1 MTKAPQLPEDVDAL
15 KALLIE
21 QNFQL
26 EQLQSDK
33 EQIQADKDNI
43 QKDKDNIQKDKDQL
57 QIRNALL
64 QEQLN
69 LAIARRYAASSEKIP
84 ADQFRLFD
92 EAEVD
97 NEIENDEVLSLLNE
111 DDDSTTVVEHTRKKK
126 TGRKPLPDNLVRV
139 DVVHTLSDDKR
150 VCEHDGQP
158 LNEIGE
164 VISEQLDII
173 PAKIQVIRHIRK
185 KYACDCGKC
194 IKTAPIPKQ
203 PIPKSLASPGLL
215 AHITVSKYQDALPLY
230 RQEQI
235 LQRIGVDIPRATLSN
250 WMIQTGNLIQ
260 PVINLLRDR
269 LLTYDILHMD
279 ETTVQVLDE
288 PNKKA
293 QSKSYLWVQRGGPPS
308 QPVILF
314 DYDASRGQAVPLR
327 LLEGFKGTIQ
337 TDGYAGYNAVV
348 NQNTL
353 MHLGCWAHA
362 RRKFSEAVKAQG
374 KGKNK
379 NKKTSKAQRG
389 LAFIQKLYKIEKTAQ
404 NLTIEDRF
412 TARQQ
417 QSQPVLDKLKNW
429 LDENIITVPP
439 KSAVGNAL
447 HYLNNEWDKLIRYTN
462 DGRYL
467 MDNNL
472 AENAIRPFVIG
483 RKNWLFSQSIKGVK
497 ASANLYSLIET
508 AKANGLEPYAYLR
521 VLFVK
526 LPQATT
532 VEEIESLLPG
542 NIDLEEFK

>member
-1 MTKAPQLPEDVDAL
+1 MLKTPHLPDDIDTL
-15 KALLIE
+15 KALLNE
-21 QNFQL
+21 QRVDN
-26 EQLQSDK
+26 EKLQR
-33 EQIQADKDNI
+33 ENT
-43 QKDKDNIQKDKDQL
+43 
-57 QIRNALL
+57 RL

-69 LAIARRYAASSEKIP
+69 LAIARRYAASSEKVQ

-97 NEIENDEVLSLLNE
+97 NETENDDALSLLNE
-111 DDDSTTVVEHTRKKK
+111 DDDSTTVSKHTRKKK
-126 TGRKPLPDNLVRV
+126 TGRKPLPDSLPRF
-139 DVVHTLSDDKR
+139 DVVHELDDTDCI
-150 VCEHDGQP
+150 CEHDGNT

-194 IKTAPIPKQ
+194 IKTAPMPNQ
-203 PIPKSLASPGLL
+203 PIPKSLAAPGLL

-235 LQRIGVDIPRATLSN
+235 LQRIGVEIPRATLAN
-250 WMIQTGNLIQ
+250 WMIQSGNLIQ

-269 LLTYDILHMD
+269 LLSYDILHMD

-293 QSKSYLWVQRGGPPS
+293 QSKSYLWVQRGGPPDN
-308 QPVILF
+308 PVILF
-314 DYDASRGQAVPLR
+314 DYDASRGQSVPLR
-327 LLEGFKGTIQ
+327 LLDGFKGTIQ

-348 NQNTL
+348 NQNNLT
-353 MHLGCWAHA
+353 HLGCWAHA
-362 RRKFSEAVKAQG
+362 RRKFTEAVKAQG

-379 NKKTSKAQRG
+379 NKKTGKAQRG
-389 LAFIQKLYKIEKTAQ
+389 LGFIQKLYKIEKSLSGLKA
-404 NLTIEDRF
+404 EDRF

-417 QSQPVLDKLKNW
+417 QSQPVLTKLKRW

-439 KSAVGNAL
+439 QSAVGKAL
-447 HYLNNEWDKLIRYTN
+447 HYLNNEWDKLIRYTK

-483 RKNWLFSQSIKGVK
+483 RKNWLFSQSVKGVK

-521 VLFVK
+521 VLFAE
-526 LPQATT
+526 LPKAAT
-532 VEEIESLLPG
+532 VEEIERLLPG
-542 NIDLEEFK
+542 DINLEQFK

>member
-1 MTKAPQLPEDVDAL
+1 MTKAPQLPDDLDAL

-21 QNFQL
+21 KNNNI
-26 EQLQSDK
+26 
-33 EQIQADKDNI
+33 EQIQTDKEKLKREN
-43 QKDKDNIQKDKDQL
+43 N
-57 QIRNALL
+57 RL

-92 EAEVD
+92 EAEV
-97 NEIENDEVLSLLNE
+97 E
-111 DDDSTTVVEHTRKKK
+111 DDEADTLAQSNEEETSTVVAEHTRKKK
-126 TGRKPLPDNLVRV
+126 TGRKALPASLNRV
-139 DVVHTLSDDKR
+139 EKVYEITEQDR
-150 VCEHDGQP
+150 VCEHDGKP
-158 LNEIGE
+158 LKEIGE
-164 VISEQLDII
+164 VVSEQLDII
-173 PAKIQVIRHIRK
+173 PAKIQVIRHIRI
-185 KYACDCGKC
+185 KYACECGKC
-194 IKTAPIPKQ
+194 IKTAPLPKQ

-215 AHITVSKYQDALPLY
+215 AHITVSKYQDAFPLY

-235 LQRIGVDIPRATLSN
+235 LQRIGVDIPRATLAN
-250 WMIQTGNLIQ
+250 WMIQSGNLIQ

-269 LLTYDILHMD
+269 LLSYDILHMD

-293 QSKSYLWVQRGGPPS
+293 QSKSYLWLQRGGPPDK
-308 QPVILF
+308 PVILF
-314 DYDASRGQAVPLR
+314 DYDVGRSQSVPLR
-327 LLEGFKGTIQ
+327 LLDGFTGTIQ

-348 NQNTL
+348 NQNDL
-353 MHLGCWAHA
+353 VHLGCWAHA

-379 NKKTSKAQRG
+379 KTGKAQRG
-389 LAFIQKLYKIEKTAQ
+389 LAFIQKLYKIEKELLNKT
-404 NLTIEDRF
+404 TDERF
-412 TARQQ
+412 NERQK
-417 QSQPVLDKLKNW
+417 QSQPVLDKLKTW
-429 LDENIITVPP
+429 LNESIVTVPP
-439 KSAVGNAL
+439 QSAVGKAL

-483 RKNWLFSQSIKGVK
+483 RKNWLFSQSVKGVK

-508 AKANGLEPYAYLR
+508 AKSNRLEPYAYLR
-521 VLFVK
+521 VLFAK
-526 LPQATT
+526 LSQATT

-542 NIDLEEFK
+542 NIVLEEFR

>member
-1 MTKAPQLPEDVDAL
+1 MAKIPQLPDDIESL

-21 QNFQL
+21 RNSHIDQL
-26 EQLQSDK
+26 E
-33 EQIQADKDNI
+33 
-43 QKDKDNIQKDKDQL
+43 
-57 QIRNALL
+57 IRNTLL

-69 LAIARRYAASSEKIP
+69 LAIARRYAASSEKISP
-84 ADQFRLFD
+84 DQFRLFD
-92 EAEVD
+92 EAE
-97 NEIENDEVLSLLNE
+97 NDTETSESEYETALNE
-111 DDDSTTVVEHTRKKK
+111 NVNATVVAEHTRKKK
-126 TGRKPLPDNLVRV
+126 TGRKPLPETLVRV
-139 DVVHTLSDDKR
+139 NKTYELNEQDR
-150 VCEHDGQP
+150 ICEHDGNV

-164 VISEQLDII
+164 VVSEQLDII

-194 IKTAPIPKQ
+194 IKTAPMPNQ
-203 PIPKSLASPGLL
+203 PIPKSMASPGLL

-235 LQRIGVDIPRATLSN
+235 LQRIGVDIPRATLAN
-250 WMIQTGNLIQ
+250 WMIQSGNLIQ

-269 LLTYDILHMD
+269 LLSYDILHMD

-293 QSKSYLWVQRGGPPS
+293 QSKSYLWVQRGGPPDKS
-308 QPVILF
+308 VILF
-314 DYDASRGQAVPLR
+314 DYDASRGQTVPLR
-327 LLEGFKGTIQ
+327 LLDGFTGTIQ

-348 NQNTL
+348 NQNNL
-353 MHLGCWAHA
+353 VHLGCWAHV

-379 NKKTSKAQRG
+379 NKKTGKAQRG
-389 LAFIQKLYKIEKTAQ
+389 LAFIQKLYKIEKKLHHLNAEECF
-404 NLTIEDRF
+404 II
-412 TARQQ
+412 RQQ
-417 QSQPVLDKLKNW
+417 QSLPILDKLKEW
-429 LDENIITVPP
+429 LDESILVVPP

-447 HYLNNEWDKLIRYTN
+447 HYLNNEWNKLIRYTN

-483 RKNWLFSQSIKGVK
+483 RKNWLFSQSVKGVK

-508 AKANGLEPYAYLR
+508 AKSNGLEPYAYLR
-521 VLFVK
+521 VLFSE
-526 LPQATT
+526 LPKATT
-532 VEEIESLLPG
+532 VEEIEVLLPG
-542 NIDLEEFK
+542 NIDLSLLK

>member
-1 MTKAPQLPEDVDAL
+1 MTKVPYLPDDIDIL
-15 KALLIE
+15 KALLSEKNTHIE
-21 QNFQL
+21 NL
-26 EQLQSDK
+26 EVKVLT
-33 EQIQADKDNI
+33 
-43 QKDKDNIQKDKDQL
+43 
-57 QIRNALL
+57 L

-69 LAIARRYAASSEKIP
+69 LALAKRYAASSEKIP

-97 NEIENDEVLSLLNE
+97 SSDEDDTFALLNN
-111 DDDSTTVVEHTRKKK
+111 DDDSTTVAEHSRKKK
-126 TGRKPLPDNLVRV
+126 TGRKRLPESLVRV
-139 DVVHTLSDDKR
+139 DEIHVLDEAER
-150 VCEHDGQP
+150 ICEHDGNT
-158 LNEIGE
+158 LKEIGE

-194 IKTAPIPKQ
+194 IKTAPLPKQ

-235 LQRIGVDIPRATLSN
+235 LKRIGVDIPRATLAN
-250 WMIQTGNLIQ
+250 WMIQSGNVIQ

-269 LLTYDILHMD
+269 LLSYDILHMD
-279 ETTVQVLDE
+279 ETTVQVLNE
-288 PNKKA
+288 PDKLA
-293 QSKSYLWVQRGGPPS
+293 QSKSYLWVQRGGPPNK
-308 QPVILF
+308 PVILF
-314 DYDASRGQAVPLR
+314 DYDAGRGQSVPLR
-327 LLEGFKGTIQ
+327 LLEGFSGAIQ

-348 NQNTL
+348 KQNNL
-353 MHLGCWAHA
+353 VHLGCWAHA
-362 RRKFSEAVKAQG
+362 RRKFTEAVKAQG

-379 NKKTSKAQRG
+379 KTGKAQRG
-389 LAFIQKLYKIEKTAQ
+389 LAFIQKLYKIEKSVAHL
-404 NLTIEDRF
+404 NAEERF

-417 QSQPVLDKLKNW
+417 QSQALIKQLKDW
-429 LDENIITVPP
+429 LDESIITVPP
-439 KSAVGNAL
+439 KSAVGKAL
-447 HYLNNEWDKLIRYTN
+447 HYLNNEWDKLIRYTK

-483 RKNWLFSQSIKGVK
+483 RKNWLFSQSVKGVK

-521 VLFVK
+521 ILFTE
-526 LPQATT
+526 LPKATT
-532 VEEIESLLPG
+532 VEEIEALLPG
-542 NIDLEEFK
+542 NVDMALIKLK

>member
-1 MTKAPQLPEDVDAL
+1 MTKAPQLPDDIEAL
-15 KALLIE
+15 KSLLIE
-21 QNFQL
+21 QNTQI
-26 EQLQSDK
+26 EQLQTENNQYK
-33 EQIQADKDNI
+33 TKV
-43 QKDKDNIQKDKDQL
+43 L
-57 QIRNALL
+57 TL

-97 NEIENDEVLSLLNE
+97 NETENDDVLSLLNE
-111 DDDSTTVVEHTRKKK
+111 DDDSTSVAAHTRKKK
-126 TGRKPLPDNLVRV
+126 TGRKALPDSLVRV
-139 DVVHTLSDDKR
+139 DEIHSLSEAER
-150 VCEHDGQP
+150 VCEHDGNV

-194 IKTAPIPKQ
+194 IKTAPMPNQ

-235 LQRIGVDIPRATLSN
+235 LQRIGVTIPRATLAN
-250 WMIQTGNLIQ
+250 WMIQSGTLIQ

-269 LLTYDILHMD
+269 LLSYDILHMD

-293 QSKSYLWVQRGGPPS
+293 QSKSYLWVQRGGPPDK
-308 QPVILF
+308 PVILF
-314 DYDASRGQAVPLR
+314 DYDAGRGQSVPLR

-348 NQNTL
+348 NQNNL

-379 NKKTSKAQRG
+379 NKKTGKAQRG
-389 LAFIQKLYKIEKTAQ
+389 LAFIQKLYKIEKALLNITA
-404 NLTIEDRF
+404 EERF
-412 TARQQ
+412 THRQQ
-417 QSQPVLDKLKNW
+417 QSLPVLEKFKSW
-429 LDENIITVPP
+429 LDESIITVPP

-447 HYLNNEWDKLIRYTN
+447 QYLNNEWDKLIRYTN

-483 RKNWLFSQSIKGVK
+483 RKNWLFSQSVKGVK
-497 ASANLYSLIET
+497 ASANLYSLNET
-508 AKANGLEPYAYLR
+508 AKTNGLEPYAYLR
-521 VLFVK
+521 ILFSE
-526 LPQATT
+526 LPKATT
-532 VEEIESLLPG
+532 LDEIEKLLPG
-542 NIDLEEFK
+542 NIDLKEFR

>member
-1 MTKAPQLPEDVDAL
+1 MTKAPQLPDDVDAL
-15 KALLIE
+15 KALLTE
-21 QNFQL
+21 QYERNNQL
-26 EQLQSDK
+26 EVKVLT
-33 EQIQADKDNI
+33 
-43 QKDKDNIQKDKDQL
+43 
-57 QIRNALL
+57 L

-97 NEIENDEVLSLLNE
+97 DETENNDVLLLLNE
-111 DDDSTTVVEHTRKKK
+111 EDDSTLVATHTRKKK
-126 TGRKPLPDNLVRV
+126 TGRKPLPDSLVRV
-139 DVVHTLSDDKR
+139 DKIHELSEVER
-150 VCEHDGQP
+150 VCEHDGKV

-164 VISEQLDII
+164 VVSEQLDII

-194 IKTAPIPKQ
+194 IKTAPMPNQ

-235 LQRIGVDIPRATLSN
+235 LQRIGVDIPRATLAN
-250 WMIQTGNLIQ
+250 WMIQSGNLIQ
-260 PVINLLRDR
+260 PTINLLRDR

-293 QSKSYLWVQRGGPPS
+293 QSKSYLWLQRGGPPDK
-308 QPVILF
+308 PVILF
-314 DYDASRGQAVPLR
+314 DYDTSRGQTVPLR
-327 LLEGFKGTIQ
+327 LLEGFNGTIQ

-348 NQNTL
+348 NQNNL
-353 MHLGCWAHA
+353 IHLWCWAHA
-362 RRKFSEAVKAQG
+362 CRKFSEAVKAQG

-379 NKKTSKAQRG
+379 NKKTGKAQRG
-389 LAFIQKLYKIEKTAQ
+389 LAFIQKLYKIEKTLLGLNAG
-404 NLTIEDRF
+404 DRF
-412 TARQQ
+412 TQRQQ
-417 QSQPVLDKLKNW
+417 KSLPLLDKLKDW
-429 LDENIITVPP
+429 LDENITTTPP

-483 RKNWLFSQSIKGVK
+483 RKNWLFSQSVKGVK

-508 AKANGLEPYAYLR
+508 AKINGLEPYAYLR
-521 VLFVK
+521 VLFAK

-532 VEEIESLLPG
+532 VEEIENLLPG
-542 NIDLEEFK
+542 NIDLEEFI

>member
-1 MTKAPQLPEDVDAL
+1 MTKAPQLPDDVDAL

-21 QNFQL
+21 QNSHI
-26 EQLQSDK
+26 EK
-33 EQIQADKDNI
+33 IQN
-43 QKDKDNIQKDKDQL
+43 DKDQL
-57 QIRNALL
+57 KIRNSLL

-69 LAIARRYAASSEKIP
+69 LAIARRYAASSEKISP
-84 ADQFRLFD
+84 DQIPLFD
-92 EAEVD
+92 EAEND
-97 NEIENDEVLSLLNE
+97 NASSESEDEATLNEND
-111 DDDSTTVVEHTRKKK
+111 TVVAEHTRKKK
-126 TGRKPLPDNLVRV
+126 TGRKPLPKSLVRV
-139 DVVHTLSDDKR
+139 NEVHELDEQDR
-150 VCEHDGQP
+150 ICEHDGKV

-164 VISEQLDII
+164 VVSEQLDII

-194 IKTAPIPKQ
+194 IKTAPMPAQ
-203 PIPKSLASPGLL
+203 PIPKSLAAPGLL

-235 LQRIGVDIPRATLSN
+235 LQRIGVDIPRATLAN

-269 LLTYDILHMD
+269 LFSYDILHMD

-288 PNKKA
+288 PGKKA
-293 QSKSYLWVQRGGPPS
+293 QSKSYLWVQRGGPPDK
-308 QPVILF
+308 PVILF
-314 DYDASRGQAVPLR
+314 DYDAGRSQRVPLR
-327 LLEGFKGTIQ
+327 LLDGFNGTIQ

-348 NQNTL
+348 SQNNL
-353 MHLGCWAHA
+353 VHLGCWAHA
-362 RRKFSEAVKAQG
+362 RRKFTEAVKAQG

-379 NKKTSKAQRG
+379 KTGKAQRG
-389 LAFIQKLYKIEKTAQ
+389 LEFIQKLYKIEKSAVH
-404 NLTIEDRF
+404 LKAEDRF

-417 QSQPVLDKLKNW
+417 QSQPVLDKLKSW
-429 LDENIITVPP
+429 LDESIITVPP
-439 KSAVGNAL
+439 QSAVGKAL
-447 HYLNNEWDKLIRYTN
+447 HYLNNEWDKLIRYTK

-483 RKNWLFSQSIKGVK
+483 RKNWLFSQSVKGVN

-521 VLFVK
+521 VLFAK
-526 LPQATT
+526 LPQAQT

-542 NIDLEEFK
+542 NIDL